1 MTVPLPVAMC
11 LSVNDED
18 GKSTGYLLANQVRLA
33 VTFIPQDLITLDAKG
48 LLCIMQLLT
57 TILTSTKQEKN

>member
-1 MTVPLPVAMC
+1 MGHVKKMTVPLPAAMC

-33 VTFIPQDLITLDAKG
+33 VTFIPQDLITLDAKKDCYA
-48 LLCIMQLLT
+48 LC
-57 TILTSTKQEKN
+57 SC